1 MAINMKSYT
10 QSANSNRHKK
20 LVEVILLT
28 LLGVL
33 MYVSQVIMAALPNIE
48 IVTLLIILTTRKFGY
63 KAFVSVYIF
72 VGCEV
77 LTYGL
82 SMWVINYLYVWA
94 ILWVLILI
102 IRKIDDGIVYA
113 LIAAVYGLSFG
124 TLCSFPYFITGGIAG
139 GIAYIIQGFVFDLLH
154 CAGNFV
160 LVLLLYKPLTR
171 VMNKII
177 K

>member
-1 MAINMKSYT
+1 MAINMKSHT
-10 QSANSNRHKK
+10 QSINSNRHKK
-20 LVEVILLT
+20 LVEAILLT

-48 IVTLLIILTTRKFGY
+48 IVSLLIILTTRKFGY

-72 VGCEV
+72 VGCEI

-94 ILWVLILI
+94 ILCVLILI
-102 IRKIDDGIVYA
+102 IRKIDGAAVYA
-113 LIAAVYGLSFG
+113 LIAAIYGLLFG
-124 TLCSFPYFITGGIAG
+124 TLCSVPYFIIGGIAG
-139 GIAYIIQGFVFDLLH
+139 GIAYIIQGFLFDLFH

-160 LVLLLYKPLTR
+160 LVLILYKPLTR
-171 VMNKII
+171 VINKII

>member
-1 MAINMKSYT
+1 MKSHI
-10 QSANSNRHKK
+10 QNSNYLKK
-20 LVEVILLT
+20 EKLTETILLT

-33 MYVSQVIMAALPNIE
+33 IYVSQVIMAALPNIE

-94 ILWVLILI
+94 ILCVLILI
-102 IRKIDDGIVYA
+102 IKKIDD
-113 LIAAVYGLSFG
+113 AVLY
-124 TLCSFPYFITGGIAG
+124 TL
-139 GIAYIIQGFVFDLLH
+139 
-154 CAGNFV
+154 
-160 LVLLLYKPLTR
+160 
-171 VMNKII
+171 
-177 K
+177 

>member
-1 MAINMKSYT
+1 MVINTKSHIPKSKYL
-10 QSANSNRHKK
+10 KK
-20 LVEVILLT
+20 EKLTETIHLT

-33 MYVSQVIMAALPNIE
+33 MFVSQVIMAALPNIE
-48 IVTLLIILTTRKFGY
+48 IVTLFIILTTRKFGY

-94 ILWVLILI
+94 ILCVLILI

-124 TLCSFPYFITGGIAG
+124 TLCSVPYFITGGIAG

-171 VMNKII
+171 VMNKI
-177 K
+177 

>member
-1 MAINMKSYT
+1 
-10 QSANSNRHKK
+10 
-20 LVEVILLT
+20 
-28 LLGVL
+28 VL

-72 VGCEV
+72 VGCEI

-94 ILWVLILI
+94 ILCVLILI
-102 IRKIDDGIVYA
+102 IRKIDGAAVYA
-113 LIAAVYGLSFG
+113 LIAAIYGLLFG
-124 TLCSFPYFITGGIAG
+124 TLCSVPYFIIGGIAG
-139 GIAYIIQGFVFDLLH
+139 GIAYIIQGFLFDLFH

-160 LVLLLYKPLTR
+160 LVLILYKPLTR
-171 VMNKII
+171 VINKII

>member
-1 MAINMKSYT
+1 MAINMKSHT
-10 QSANSNRHKK
+10 QLVKNNRHQK
-20 LVEVILLT
+20 LVEAILLT

-72 VGCEV
+72 VVCEIF
-77 LTYGL
+77 TYGL
-82 SMWVINYLYVWA
+82 EIWVINYLYVWA
-94 ILWVLILI
+94 ILCVLILI
-102 IRKIDDGIVYA
+102 IKKIDEAIVYA
-113 LIAAVYGLSFG
+113 LIAAIYGLFFG
-124 TLCSFPYFITGGIAG
+124 TLCSVPYFIMGGIAG

-154 CAGNFV
+154 CGGNFV
-160 LVLLLYKPLTR
+160 LVLLMYKPLTR